1 MVMIK
6 PRKARW
12 TGHVT
17 RTREKISAGR
27 ALVENPERKNTIRSL
42 ELDETT
48 IRRGF

>member
-17 RTREKISAGR
+17 RTRERISTSR

-42 ELDETT
+42 ELDETVLQY
-48 IRRGF
+48 